1 MDGWTELTDW
11 QTASSVDLALW
22 VGIKKGRGRVRNMAQ
37 QLLTA
42 WSDATRA
49 AQDSKA
55 IRDSED
61 RAMRSGSQGE
71 LAGGVGEGLPQ
82 GLGRQ

>member
-1 MDGWTELTDW
+1 
-11 QTASSVDLALW
+11 
-22 VGIKKGRGRVRNMAQ
+22 MAQ

-42 WSDATRA
+42 WSDETRA